1 MVASGWFVENGGVR
15 GILWESGKNLYILE
29 ILLNAA

>member
-1 MVASGWFVENGGVR
+1 MVASGWFVER
-15 GILWESGKNLYILE
+15 GDFVESGENLYILE

>member
-1 MVASGWFVENGGVR
+1 MVASGWFVENGGMGDFV
-15 GILWESGKNLYILE
+15 ESGKNLYILE